1 MWNDWMEVQK
11 EKSSGVGLKAEQSSQ
26 QVEDVVE
33 LGTSRVVWN
42 LNTEYNVKIWQWQC
56 EFLFCKFAFF
66 FLLYNIFILLSYVSL
81 VLHIFCIVTIAIA
94 WTGVEFCIDDDIYA
108 FLDTFGFL
116 GTLPAILFT
125 FGTILGVISFLPL
138 IYVISNT
145 VVFIISCITIGIA
158 LFLCVQLFESIK
170 KFYWD
175 KANKYLIKNKT
186 NKIRPSDETG
196 DDNWKITFYSYK

>member
-1 MWNDWMEVQK
+1 MTLINDILRPSDSFISLLAKNKIVSPK
-11 EKSSGVGLKAEQSSQ
+11 ELKNIAEAIWTAVGVVSALMATISAS
-26 QVEDVVE
+26 
-33 LGTSRVVWN
+33 N
-42 LNTEYNVKIWQWQC
+42 LNSGYIDVMDDIGSS
-56 EFLFCKFAFF
+56 
-66 FLLYNIFILLSYVSL
+66 IFILLSYVSL

-108 FLDTFGFL
+108 FLGTFGFL

-196 DDNWKITFYSYK
+196 DDN